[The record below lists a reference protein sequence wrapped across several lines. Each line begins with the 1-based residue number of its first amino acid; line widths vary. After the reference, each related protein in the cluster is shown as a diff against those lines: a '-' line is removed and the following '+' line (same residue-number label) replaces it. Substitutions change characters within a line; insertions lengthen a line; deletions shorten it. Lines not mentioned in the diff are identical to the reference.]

1 MMQAML
7 RGNWTIKVWCH
18 KLSLLLM
25 IDLKPSFRC
34 VQRQTPDIWVMFL
47 DTSRNH
53 IVRVVLGSC
62 RRWTSSCD
70 EFHKAVLS
78 RNSRLSP
85 CFAIMT
91 CVKRKDRKRC
101 VYRHWQTK
109 HVYSHIYIIYWIN
122 IYMCIYIYLYTP
134 YTLEVQLTN
143 QSVWCLRWSH
153 GFPQRFSPPIKGGGV
168 WTPCN
173 SGLVNLNPW
182 MGWQN
187 KKSQWFLR
195 YVFSLPTPGHAC

>member
-7 RGNWTIKVWCH
+7 RGNWTIKVRCH
-18 KLSLLLM
+18 KISLLLM
-25 IDLKPSFRC
+25 IDLKRSFRC
-34 VQRQTPDIWVMFL
+34 IQRQTPDIWVMFL
-47 DTSRNH
+47 DTWRNH
-53 IVRVVLGSC
+53 IVHVVLGSF

-101 VYRHWQTK
+101 AYRHWQK
-109 HVYSHIYIIYWIN
+109 NMYIHIYIYTYFRHTIYPRSPVDQ
-122 IYMCIYIYLYTP
+122 TK
-134 YTLEVQLTN
+134 
-143 QSVWCLRWSH
+143 CLVFTMIPWVARISEL
-153 GFPQRFSPPIKGGGV
+153 IKGGGV

-173 SGLVNLNPW
+173 SGLINLNPW
-182 MGWQN
+182 IGWQN
-187 KKSQWFLR
+187 KKSQWVLR
-195 YVFSLPTPGHAC
+195 

>member
-122 IYMCIYIYLYTP
+122 IYMCIYIYIYIHTHAM
-134 YTLEVQLTN
+134 Y
-143 QSVWCLRWSH
+143 
-153 GFPQRFSPPIKGGGV
+153 
-168 WTPCN
+168 
-173 SGLVNLNPW
+173 VNLYIYLYRLSIYIYTHTW
-182 MGWQN
+182 LTLVHSKTIWFVMICRLEGWSSLLLVSPEQN
-187 KKSQWFLR
+187 
-195 YVFSLPTPGHAC
+195 A